1 MMYINLNL
9 YQMCVVG
16 WGNIGKDEP
25 FRSLARKEYTVY
37 VTQTGLK
44 AIE

>member
-16 WGNIGKDEP
+16 WGNIGKDEF
-25 FRSLARKEYTVY
+25 FRSLVRKEYIVY
-37 VTQTGLK
+37 VIQIGLK
-44 AIE
+44 VIE